1 MSWQTATAKTYTP
14 DTQRLLTYV
23 QGDINA
29 LLQLW
34 QAKHAELE
42 AAKATEMG
50 LRRAVFEVQ
59 FPDAKE
65 GTQRV
70 AIGNG
75 WFLKAVYPQNY
86 RLDKDTTEGVQAAIA
101 KISTKAE
108 VVGDRLVNWK
118 PELSIKEYRLLEKPE
133 LTPEEQ
139 QIKKLIDGVLTITP
153 GAPQLEL
160 EEPKA

>member
-1 MSWQTATAKTYTP
+1 MSWQTATAKTYSA

-23 QGDINA
+23 QGDITA

-34 QAKHAELE
+34 QAKYAELE
-42 AAKATEMG
+42 NAKAAEMG
-50 LRRAVFEVQ
+50 LRKAVFEVQ

-75 WFLKAVYPQNY
+75 WFLKAVYPMNY
-86 RLDKDTTEGVQAAIA
+86 RLDGDKTEGVQEAIA
-101 KISTKAE
+101 KLGAKAE

-118 PELSIKEYRLLEKPE
+118 PELSIKEYRLLEKQE
-133 LTPEEQ
+133 LSDIEQ
-139 QIKKLIDGVLTITP
+139 QIKKLIDGVLTVKP

-160 EEPKA
+160 EEPKT